1 MDNSC
6 EMYTKGQ
13 QMYEDF
19 VEQSLKSSSTKLFHD
34 PISKSKV
41 KLFKNLIKKLSVM
54 KGHKT
59 YVTEVN
65 RNITGQTDIIFSQDW
80 ESCQLEDALKYP
92 LSPVPLSLA
101 FSKDTHRK
109 QVNGSS

>member
-1 MDNSC
+1 M
-6 EMYTKGQ
+6 
-13 QMYEDF
+13 
-19 VEQSLKSSSTKLFHD
+19 
-34 PISKSKV
+34 
-41 KLFKNLIKKLSVM
+41 
-54 KGHKT
+54 

-101 FSKDTHRK
+101 FPDGSKDTHRK
-109 QVNGSS
+109 AS